1 MSKIS
6 DMYEQIKLQQYTLIK
21 TKLQEAVMARKEKR
35 ELSKEEKEDYT
46 FTDDEVIILIKM
58 LEEQGFTEG
67 KDFINFLQSD
77 YDSPD
82 YSVFVIK
89 IDGDYIGL
97 STHTWGGKDI
107 PNITNIESI
116 QEMIDGFEGVELEED
131 MLKVVSLTDID
142 LEQIQI
148 GSSSRENED
157 SVETAKNKAID
168 ARENLVRAK
177 LRETINDMMVG
188 KEQSSNNGLDRD
200 NEIYVLLDMLKKAG
214 FEEGKDFDF
223 EEEPFEYND
232 TVPELHIRVGND
244 ILHFS
249 GMNSV
254 TDIIPMQE
262 LEEEVK
268 KNPEYY
274 YARLLRLKPIE
285 LEKLGLSIDSIQKL
299 SKAKTTNDIRQ
310 QFEESLLRDD
320 IVEYYLSK
328 TPEELEAEL
337 GTEVARMVGFEQK
350 NMHHCYDLWGHTL
363 HTVEAVDTTGLTE
376 GQAKKLKVAA
386 FFHDIGKPDVTG
398 FNPKTEQQTFYNHAV
413 HSVDIA
419 KPILESLG
427 YSESEINQ
435 IGFFIGHHD
444 DFINYKPSLD
454 PKQKGHAFFREIN
467 PSTVSEIVTQN
478 KYDFD
483 KLGFESYLPTHT
495 ESEETN
501 KKNNAINNE
510 NKLKIRYI
518 CSTLNNNGVEPV
530 FKDFR
535 GNPINISVDM
545 EDVQSKIF
553 SGEYDAQYIP
563 SLEDYQLLLELCKA
577 DARAQSEEVKD
588 KSGNIVDSRK
598 RKLETMEKIEQ
609 VIPEAYK
616 NVEDRDKFLASI
628 LKSATKRMQT
638 REQAKKAKELEYEY
652 DKQLPQN
659 QQSLDDN

>member
-21 TKLQEAVMARKEKR
+21 TKLQEAVKARKEKR
-35 ELSKEEKEDYT
+35 ELSREEKEDYT
-46 FTDDEVIILIKM
+46 FTDDEVTILIKM

-97 STHTWGGKDI
+97 STNTWGGKDI

-116 QEMIDGFEGVELEED
+116 REMIDGFEGVELEED

-148 GSSSRENED
+148 GTQSKGIDEQLESTIEDDEYDDIDDEYGDDDYSVDIEPDAYDVIYNILRNRIPDYNANAMFGENNNFCEIGQYSDMPGEEQIAIILNSMGRETLNEYFEQNPED
-157 SVETAKNKAID
+157 LALFEQMRGKYADITPLDEEIQRPKD
-168 ARENLVRAK
+168 ARK
-177 LRETINDMMVG
+177 L
-188 KEQSSNNGLDRD
+188 
-200 NEIYVLLDMLKKAG
+200 
-214 FEEGKDFDF
+214 
-223 EEEPFEYND
+223 
-232 TVPELHIRVGND
+232 
-244 ILHFS
+244 
-249 GMNSV
+249 
-254 TDIIPMQE
+254 
-262 LEEEVK
+262 
-268 KNPEYY
+268 
-274 YARLLRLKPIE
+274 
-285 LEKLGLSIDSIQKL
+285 
-299 SKAKTTNDIRQ
+299 
-310 QFEESLLRDD
+310 FEESLLRDD
-320 IVEYYLSK
+320 VVEYYLSK

-337 GTEVARMVGFEQK
+337 GPEVTRMVGFEQK

-376 GQAKKLKVAA
+376 EQAKKLKVAA

-398 FNPKTEQQTFYNHAV
+398 FNSRTEQQTFYNHAV

-419 KPILESLG
+419 KPILERLG

-454 PKQKGHAFFREIN
+454 SKQKGHAFFREIN

-535 GNPINISVDM
+535 GNPINISVDI

-553 SGEYDAQYIP
+553 SEEYDAQYIP

-609 VIPEAYK
+609 VMPEAYK
-616 NVEDRDKFLASI
+616 TVEDRDKFLASI
-628 LKSATKRMQT
+628 LKSATKRVQT
-638 REQAKKAKELEYEY
+638 REQAKKAKELEHEY

>member
-21 TKLQEAVMARKEKR
+21 TKLQEAVMARKEKK
-35 ELSKEEKEDYT
+35 ELSREEKEDYT

-177 LRETINDMMVG
+177 LRETIKDMMVG
-188 KEQSSNNGLDRD
+188 KEQSSNNGLNRD

-214 FEEGKDFDF
+214 FEEGKDFGF

-249 GMNSV
+249 GMNSA

-262 LEEEVK
+262 LEEDVK
-268 KNPEYY
+268 ENPEYY
-274 YARLLRLKPIE
+274 DSRLLRLKPIE

-310 QFEESLLRDD
+310 QFEESLLREDV
-320 IVEYYLSK
+320 VEYYLSK

-435 IGFFIGHHD
+435 ISFFIGHHD
-444 DFINYKPSLD
+444 DFINYKPSLN

>member
-35 ELSKEEKEDYT
+35 ELSREEKEDYT
-46 FTDDEVIILIKM
+46 FTDDEATILIKM
-58 LEEQGFTEG
+58 LEEQGFIEG
-67 KDFINFLQSD
+67 KDFINFFQSD

-82 YSVFVIK
+82 YSVFVVK
-89 IDGDYIGL
+89 IDSDYIVL
-97 STHTWGGKDI
+97 STDSWGGEDI
-107 PNITNIESI
+107 PIITNIESI
-116 QEMIDGFEGVELEED
+116 REMIDRFKDVELEED
-131 MLKVVSLTDID
+131 MLKIVSLTDID

-188 KEQSSNNGLDRD
+188 KEQSSNNGLNRD

-214 FEEGKDFDF
+214 FEEGKDFSF

-249 GMNSV
+249 GMNSA

-262 LEEEVK
+262 LEEDVK
-268 KNPEYY
+268 ENPEYY
-274 YARLLRLKPIE
+274 DARLLRLKPIK

-628 LKSATKRMQT
+628 LKSATKRVQT
-638 REQAKKAKELEYEY
+638 MEQAKKAKELEHEY

>member
-35 ELSKEEKEDYT
+35 ELSREEKEDYT
-46 FTDDEVIILIKM
+46 FTDDEATILIKM
-58 LEEQGFTEG
+58 LEEQGFIEG
-67 KDFINFLQSD
+67 KDF
-77 YDSPD
+77 
-82 YSVFVIK
+82 
-89 IDGDYIGL
+89 G
-97 STHTWGGKDI
+97 
-107 PNITNIESI
+107 
-116 QEMIDGFEGVELEED
+116 
-131 MLKVVSLTDID
+131 
-142 LEQIQI
+142 
-148 GSSSRENED
+148 
-157 SVETAKNKAID
+157 
-168 ARENLVRAK
+168 
-177 LRETINDMMVG
+177 
-188 KEQSSNNGLDRD
+188 
-200 NEIYVLLDMLKKAG
+200 
-214 FEEGKDFDF
+214 F

-232 TVPELHIRVGND
+232 TVPELHIRIGND

-262 LEEEVK
+262 LEEDVK
-268 KNPEYY
+268 ENPEYY
-274 YARLLRLKPIE
+274 NARLLSLKPIE
-285 LEKLGLSIDSIQKL
+285 LEKLGLSIDSIQNL
-299 SKAKTTNDIRQ
+299 SKTTNDIRQ

-320 IVEYYLSK
+320 VVEYYLSK

-337 GTEVARMVGFEQK
+337 GPEVTRMVGFEQK

-376 GQAKKLKVAA
+376 EQAKKLKVAA

-454 PKQKGHAFFREIN
+454 SKQKGHAFFREIN

-535 GNPINISVDM
+535 GNPINISVDI

-609 VIPEAYK
+609 VMPEAYK
-616 NVEDRDKFLASI
+616 TVEDRDKFLASI
-628 LKSATKRMQT
+628 LKSATKRVQT
-638 REQAKKAKELEYEY
+638 REQAKKAKELEHEY

>member
-35 ELSKEEKEDYT
+35 KLSKEEKEDYT
-46 FTDDEVIILIKM
+46 FTDDEVTILIKM
-58 LEEQGFTEG
+58 LEEQGFVEG

-82 YSVFVIK
+82 YSVFVVK

-97 STHTWGGKDI
+97 STNTWGGKDI

-116 QEMIDGFEGVELEED
+116 REMIDGFEGVELEED
-131 MLKVVSLTDID
+131 MLKIVSLTDID

-148 GSSSRENED
+148 GSSSKENED
-157 SVETAKNKAID
+157 SVETAKNKAIV

-177 LRETINDMMVG
+177 LRETIKDMLAG
-188 KEQSSNNGLDRD
+188 KEESSNGLNRD

-214 FEEGKDFDF
+214 FEEEKDFVF

-232 TVPELHIRVGND
+232 TVPELHIRIGND

-249 GMNSV
+249 GMSST
-254 TDIIPMQE
+254 TDILPMQE
-262 LEEEVK
+262 LEEFIKE
-268 KNPEYY
+268 NPGYY
-274 YARLLRLKPIE
+274 ESRLLKLKPIE

-299 SKAKTTNDIRQ
+299 SKATTKDIRQ
-310 QFEESLLRDD
+310 KFEESLLRDD
-320 IVEYYLSK
+320 VVEYYLSK
-328 TPEELEAEL
+328 TPSELEAEF
-337 GTEVARMVGFEQK
+337 GPEVARMVGFEQK

-376 GQAKKLKVAA
+376 EQAKKLKIAA

-413 HSVDIA
+413 HSVDIS
-419 KPILESLG
+419 KSILERLG
-427 YSESEINQ
+427 YSENEINQ

-454 PKQKGHAFFREIN
+454 SKQKGHAFFREIN

-483 KLGFESYLPTHT
+483 KLGFESYLPTRT

-598 RKLETMEKIEQ
+598 RKLETMEKIGQ
-609 VIPEAYK
+609 VMPEAYK

-628 LKSATKRMQT
+628 LKSATKRVQT
-638 REQAKKAKELEYEY
+638 REQAKKAKELEHEY

>member
-46 FTDDEVIILIKM
+46 FTDDEVTILIKM
-58 LEEQGFTEG
+58 LEEQGFIEG
-67 KDFINFLQSD
+67 KDFINFFQSD

-82 YSVFVIK
+82 YSVFVVK
-89 IDGDYIGL
+89 IDSDYIVL
-97 STHTWGGKDI
+97 STDSWGGEDI

-116 QEMIDGFEGVELEED
+116 REMIDRFKDVELEED
-131 MLKVVSLTDID
+131 MLKIFSLTDID

-157 SVETAKNKAID
+157 SVEIAKNKAID

-545 EDVQSKIF
+545 
-553 SGEYDAQYIP
+553 
-563 SLEDYQLLLELCKA
+563 
-577 DARAQSEEVKD
+577 
-588 KSGNIVDSRK
+588 
-598 RKLETMEKIEQ
+598 
-609 VIPEAYK
+609 
-616 NVEDRDKFLASI
+616 
-628 LKSATKRMQT
+628 
-638 REQAKKAKELEYEY
+638 
-652 DKQLPQN
+652 
-659 QQSLDDN
+659 

>member
-46 FTDDEVIILIKM
+46 FTDDEVTILIKM
-58 LEEQGFTEG
+58 LEEQGFIEG
-67 KDFINFLQSD
+67 KDFINFFQSD

-82 YSVFVIK
+82 YSVFVVK
-89 IDGDYIGL
+89 IDSDYIVL
-97 STHTWGGKDI
+97 STDSWGGEDI

-116 QEMIDGFEGVELEED
+116 REMIDRFKDVELEED
-131 MLKVVSLTDID
+131 MLKIVSLTDID

-177 LRETINDMMVG
+177 LREIINDMMVG
-188 KEQSSNNGLDRD
+188 KEQSSNNGLNRD

-214 FEEGKDFDF
+214 FEEGKDFSF

-454 PKQKGHAFFREIN
+454 SKQKGHAFFREIN

-628 LKSATKRMQT
+628 LKSATKRVQT
-638 REQAKKAKELEYEY
+638 REQAKKAK
-652 DKQLPQN
+652 
-659 QQSLDDN
+659 